1 MSRLVLMGSGET
13 SPSMIPVHRDGMKAV
28 GATRVMLLETPFG
41 FQENADQLVD
51 KIVGFFDRSLS
62 TPVEVSGLRS
72 RRVDEVAV
80 AKVVAS
86 VRSARYVFSG
96 PGSPTY
102 ALDIWAGIGMGE
114 ALASV
119 IRGGGAVVL
128 ASAAALT
135 AGSHTIPVY
144 EIYKVGQEP
153 FLRPGLDVTGA
164 LGIPVMVV
172 PHWNNAEG
180 GNHDTSRCF
189 IGRRRL
195 EAVAEGRGLLG
206 IDEHTAAVLDFARGT
221 LEVAG
226 LGTVTLQGQGERVLE
241 KGTTIG
247 FEQLSEV
254 IGGPIAP
261 GCLSA
266 PLDREVSSALDA
278 GQVDDLLQALLA
290 LEASAAVDPA
300 RRQELRSGLVHLAI
314 AAERGSVDPKELVG
328 DYVALLLE
336 LRASARA
343 HRRFDDADMIRQ
355 GLEALGVEVRD
366 TSAGVEW
373 DLL

>member
-1 MSRLVLMGSGET
+1 
-13 SPSMIPVHRDGMKAV
+13 MIPVHRDGIRAV
-28 GATRVMLLETPFG
+28 GATRVTLLETPFG

-51 KIVGFFDRSLS
+51 KIVQFFDRSLS
-62 TPVEVSGLRS
+62 TAVEVSGLRS
-72 RRVDEVAV
+72 RRVDEVAI
-80 AKVVAS
+80 AKVVAA
-86 VRSARYVFSG
+86 VRAARYVFSG

-102 ALDIWAGIGMGE
+102 ALDIWTGIGMGE

-119 IRGGGAVVL
+119 IRGGGAVAL

-153 FLRPGLDVTGA
+153 FLRKGLDVTGA

-195 EAVAEGRGLLG
+195 EAVADGLGLLG

-226 LGTVTLQGQGERVLE
+226 LGTVTLRGHGERVLE

-247 FEQLSEV
+247 FDQLSEV
-254 IGGPIAP
+254 IGGPVP
-261 GCLSA
+261 TGSLSP

-300 RRQELRSGLVHLAI
+300 RRQDLRSGLVHLAI
-314 AAERGSVDPKELVG
+314 AAERGKVDPKELVG

-343 HRRFDDADMIRQ
+343 HRRFDDADMIRH

-373 DLL
+373 ELM

>member
-1 MSRLVLMGSGET
+1 
-13 SPSMIPVHRDGMKAV
+13 
-28 GATRVMLLETPFG
+28 
-41 FQENADQLVD
+41 
-51 KIVGFFDRSLS
+51 
-62 TPVEVSGLRS
+62 
-72 RRVDEVAV
+72 
-80 AKVVAS
+80 
-86 VRSARYVFSG
+86 
-96 PGSPTY
+96 
-102 ALDIWAGIGMGE
+102 
-114 ALASV
+114 
-119 IRGGGAVVL
+119 
-128 ASAAALT
+128 
-135 AGSHTIPVY
+135 
-144 EIYKVGQEP
+144 
-153 FLRPGLDVTGA
+153 
-164 LGIPVMVV
+164 
-172 PHWNNAEG
+172 
-180 GNHDTSRCF
+180 
-189 IGRRRL
+189 
-195 EAVAEGRGLLG
+195 LG